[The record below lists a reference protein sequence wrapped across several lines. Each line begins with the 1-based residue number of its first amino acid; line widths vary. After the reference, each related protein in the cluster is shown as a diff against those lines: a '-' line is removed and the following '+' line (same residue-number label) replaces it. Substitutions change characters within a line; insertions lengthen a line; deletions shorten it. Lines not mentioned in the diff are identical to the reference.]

1 MNSFELIPT
10 EENLIHTLDKD
21 LLKRNKDLVRF
32 YDLILVQ
39 EGASSIAI
47 DGRWGSGKT
56 FFVKQSMLL
65 INAKNP
71 MGYFMYQYPKQSL
84 TIEQQIF
91 DKILSLSK
99 EILISKQARDRLLSK
114 LMSGELEVL
123 E

>member
-1 MNSFELIPT
+1 MNAGIILRNNGRLPIFY
-10 EENLIHTLDKD
+10 
-21 LLKRNKDLVRF
+21 KRNLDSNIQNSIIILTEPTTPLIF
-32 YDLILVQ
+32 YAQ
-39 EGASSIAI
+39 PG
-47 DGRWGSGKT
+47 GT
-56 FFVKQSMLL
+56 FSFV
-65 INAKNP
+65 
-71 MGYFMYQYPKQSL
+71 GYFMYQYPKQSL